1 MIVSKIMDKCFKI
14 FAVSLIIS
22 FAGCQ
27 SEDDYIPLVSESG
40 EELLGGSTTVFN
52 TTEEAFGF
60 SASQLTFQEQS
71 DFGIGNSFFRQ
82 SWVSSPASTTARD
95 GLGPFYNAVSCG
107 SCHFKDGRGRPPL
120 FDGETARGLLLR
132 LSIAGH
138 SVDGA
143 ALGDPIYGH
152 QLQDNAILGQ
162 TTKGSFSIIYQ
173 DIVENY
179 SDGTQVI
186 LKKPLYT
193 ISNLGF
199 GNLAADVKISPRLA
213 NQIIGLGLFE
223 ALDENTIL
231 NLADP
236 NDVNNDGISGRP
248 NYVYDIATNKTVLG
262 RFGWKANQPNV
273 KQQVAAAFGGDMGI
287 TSSLFPTENCPPGVD
302 CDAIPNGGTPEITD
316 INLDKVALYAS
327 TLSVPARRNFNDQNV
342 LKGKETFQNIG
353 CASCHIPKLQTGN
366 SHPIAALRNQTI
378 RPYTDLLLHDMGSE
392 LADNA
397 PDFLASGTEW
407 RTPALWGI
415 GLLNTVNK
423 ATFLMHDGRAKT
435 IEEAILWHGG
445 EAENAKVN
453 FKSLPL
459 QDRKNLIQFINTL

>member
-1 MIVSKIMDKCFKI
+1 MNKCLKIVAFLSII
-14 FAVSLIIS
+14 SLI
-22 FAGCQ
+22 GCQ
-27 SEDDYIPLVSESG
+27 NNEDDYNPLPAEKD
-40 EELLGGSTTVFN
+40 EELLGGATTVFN
-52 TTEEAFGF
+52 ATEEAFGF

-95 GLGPFYNAVSCG
+95 GLGPYYNAVACA

-132 LSIAGH
+132 LSIDGQ

-143 ALGDPIYGH
+143 ALPDPIYGH

-162 TTKGSFSIIYQ
+162 TTKGSFTITYQ
-173 DIVENY
+173 DIIETFP
-179 SDGTQVI
+179 DGTQVT
-186 LKKPLYT
+186 LKKPTYN
-193 ISNLGF
+193 IGNLGF
-199 GNLAADVKISPRLA
+199 GNLAAGIKISPRLA
-213 NQIIGLGLFE
+213 NQIIGLGLLE

-231 NLADP
+231 ALSDP
-236 NDVNNDGISGRP
+236 TDSNGDGISGRP
-248 NYVYDIATNKTVLG
+248 NYVHDFATNQTVLG

-273 KQQVAAAFGGDMGI
+273 RQQVAAAFGGDMGI
-287 TSSLFPTENCPPGVD
+287 TTSIFPEENCPPGID
-302 CDAIPNGGTPEITD
+302 CDAIPHGGSPEISD

-342 LKGKETFQNIG
+342 LKGKQTFETIG
-353 CASCHIPKLQTGN
+353 CTSCHISKLQTGN

-378 RPYTDLLLHDMGSE
+378 RPYTDLLLHDMGAE

-397 PDFLASGTEW
+397 QDFLASGTEW

-415 GLLNTVNK
+415 GLLNTVNRDVS
-423 ATFLMHDGRAKT
+423 LMHDGRAKT

-445 EAENAKVN
+445 EGQNAKS
-453 FKSLPL
+453 KYKLLSL
-459 QDRKNLIQFINTL
+459 QDRNDLIQFISTL